1 MALSGS
7 NPRIDFRQVTE
18 DRLVEVV
25 ALLDYRPHIGRDVRG
40 SLQRFGEF
48 VRLCHPSEGLSRPGV
63 ERVGGLVKI
72 VLAVNRQVGSFREV
86 LA

>member
-25 ALLDYRPHIGRDVRG
+25 ALLDYRPHIAAMSGG
-40 SLQRFGEF
+40 HCNASASLSDY
-48 VRLCHPSEGLSRPGV
+48 VIHP
-63 ERVGGLVKI
+63 RVCRGLV
-72 VLAVNRQVGSFREV
+72 LSE
-86 LA
+86 

>member
-18 DRLVEVV
+18 DRLV

-48 VRLCHPSEGLSRPGV
+48 V
-63 ERVGGLVKI
+63 
-72 VLAVNRQVGSFREV
+72 
-86 LA
+86 